1 MKDRMFFYHVLNKI
15 KNGDLPFY
23 CFLTGGAGVG
33 ESIVTTVLYQ
43 AIARYCAKSL
53 SHSPD
58 EIKADLCASTG
69 KAAHNIGG
77 HTIHSLFCIPANQSL
92 KFKPL
97 DVLQL
102 DTFRVKFRSL
112 KVIFI
117 DEISMVGNKMFNFI
131 NLRLQEVFATEQP
144 FGGVSI
150 VAIGDLFQLK
160 PVFDNW
166 IFQQL
171 NDGYGPLAT
180 NLWQDYF
187 KNFELTDY
195 EAERRWPI
203 CRIVEQIKRRNAHR
217 Q

>member
-1 MKDRMFFYHVLNKI
+1 
-15 KNGDLPFY
+15 
-23 CFLTGGAGVG
+23 
-33 ESIVTTVLYQ
+33 
-43 AIARYCAKSL
+43 
-53 SHSPD
+53 
-58 EIKADLCASTG
+58 
-69 KAAHNIGG
+69 
-77 HTIHSLFCIPANQSL
+77 
-92 KFKPL
+92 
-97 DVLQL
+97 
-102 DTFRVKFRSL
+102 
-112 KVIFI
+112 
-117 DEISMVGNKMFNFI
+117 MVGNKMFNFI

-150 VAIGDLFQLK
+150 VAVGDLFQLK